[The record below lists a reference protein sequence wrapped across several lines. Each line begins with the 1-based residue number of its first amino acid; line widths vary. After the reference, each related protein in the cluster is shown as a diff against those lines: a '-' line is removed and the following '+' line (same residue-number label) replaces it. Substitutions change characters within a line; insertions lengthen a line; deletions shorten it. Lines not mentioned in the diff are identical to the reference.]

1 MSKST
6 INRLRSCFPFREV
19 GEFCNNCYYFAKK
32 GAKIRLLFTS
42 VSVSIIA
49 RGQGWL
55 PACVYCMFR
64 RYSGIFVVRVYR
76 STPSYLIKIF
86 ALLPGKN
93 GVYCSTWFLL

>member
-1 MSKST
+1 MFSFSGGVNFAT
-6 INRLRSCFPFREV
+6 IATTLQR
-19 GEFCNNCYYFAKK
+19 K
-32 GAKIRLLFTS
+32 GQIRLLFTS
-42 VSVSIIA
+42 ASVSIIA

-64 RYSGIFVVRVYR
+64 RYSVIFVVRVYR
-76 STPSYLIKIF
+76 STPSYLIKTF